1 MRCLQF
7 AVLAATVFG
16 VASTATAAD
25 MTVKAPVSAPASVN
39 NWTGWYAGLNAGGD
53 WGTSNS
59 SMSADP
65 DVGGF
70 FGGCQ
75 LFSCDVNIEDVAR
88 AGQQRFRTSGFS
100 GGVQGG
106 YNWQSGNL
114 LLGIETDF
122 DYFRSTGSG
131 TNSVPLASGEVTTL
145 GSPGGDAWGPDL
157 VGVFVGSEGMF
168 GIATRITVRLLP
180 LARSVRTM
188 LADFDSL
195 RRAGGAVSAV
205 IASGLVPA
213 ALEMMDQSCV
223 QVVEASIYAAGYPT
237 DAAAVLLVELDGSA
251 ESAVAAE
258 ACSCQQEVLI
268 ERRTNPVDTEIPGRT
283 PGIFVWSNSRLRT

>member
-131 TNSVPLASGEVTTL
+131 TNSVPLVS
-145 GSPGGDAWGPDL
+145 GSPSRSIANISTSTDWLFTLRPRIGLVQNNWLFYATGGLAVTELRANWNWTETAFGSTESASAASTKAGWT
-157 VGVFVGSEGMF
+157 VGGGLEWAFWNNWSAKLEYDFYDFGTRTLTFTGTFAGVPIEVPGVDIRQRIQTVKF
-168 GIATRITVRLLP
+168 GINYRFDWGKAPVV
-180 LARSVRTM
+180 AR
-188 LADFDSL
+188 
-195 RRAGGAVSAV
+195 
-205 IASGLVPA
+205 
-213 ALEMMDQSCV
+213 
-223 QVVEASIYAAGYPT
+223 Y
-237 DAAAVLLVELDGSA
+237 
-251 ESAVAAE
+251 
-258 ACSCQQEVLI
+258 
-268 ERRTNPVDTEIPGRT
+268 
-283 PGIFVWSNSRLRT
+283 

>member
-131 TNSVPLASGEVTTL
+131 TNSVPLVS
-145 GSPGGDAWGPDL
+145 GSPSRSIANISTSTDWLFTLRPRIGLVQNNWLFYATGGLAVTELRANWNWTETAFGSTESASAASTKAGWTVGGGVETMLPQNWI
-157 VGVFVGSEGMF
+157 VGVEYLYIKIPSVSVHTSPILGEG
-168 GIATRITVRLLP
+168 P
-180 LARSVRTM
+180 
-188 LADFDSL
+188 
-195 RRAGGAVSAV
+195 
-205 IASGLVPA
+205 
-213 ALEMMDQSCV
+213 
-223 QVVEASIYAAGYPT
+223 
-237 DAAAVLLVELDGSA
+237 A
-251 ESAVAAE
+251 ESFNHSAD
-258 ACSCQQEVLI
+258 L
-268 ERRTNPVDTEIPGRT
+268 RTNLVR
-283 PGIFVWSNSRLRT
+283 VRVSRKF